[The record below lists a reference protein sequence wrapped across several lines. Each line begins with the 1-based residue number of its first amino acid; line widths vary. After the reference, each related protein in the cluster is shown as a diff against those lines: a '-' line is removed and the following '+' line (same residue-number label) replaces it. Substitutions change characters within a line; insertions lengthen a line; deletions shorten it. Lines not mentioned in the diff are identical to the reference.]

1 MTSEP
6 PSVGQLYP
14 PSAFKHA
21 APRQPL
27 QIRRAFRNLV
37 TRAHPD
43 KGGDAA
49 RFRLIQQAY
58 EVLSDPNKVRPSRPA
73 SSWAPCRST
82 HSATP
87 TVVRRPASLLRY
99 SHIPLSSHHVQRSH
113 YDQTGKIIKTA
124 EEEFMD
130 SFAGG
135 AGVALVVWAEHLFFV
150 MEIACRRQ
158 GS

>member
-1 MTSEP
+1 MMRESPWSYRPANPT
-6 PSVGQLYP
+6 L
-14 PSAFKHA
+14 FKHVV
-21 APRQPL
+21 PRQPC

-58 EVLSDPNKVRPSRPA
+58 EVLSDPSKASPGRARHEEWSRQSTPG
-73 SSWAPCRST
+73 ST
-82 HSATP
+82 HEHAG
-87 TVVRRPASLLRY
+87 SLPGCPINSFLPPPPR
-99 SHIPLSSHHVQRSH
+99 HVQRSH
-113 YDQTGKIIKTA
+113 YDQTGKIIKSA

-135 AGVALVVWAEHLFFV
+135 VCLMWEMALP
-150 MEIACRRQ
+150 
-158 GS
+158 